1 MTDAVHHRQ
10 VTAPRKPRLAL
21 LYGILVTLLVI
32 GGVLLAS
39 GEAVYGLL
47 VLAIAT
53 LLNVRLLA
61 FRRRLDRREPKPDR
75 Q

>member
-1 MTDAVHHRQ
+1 MTDAVHHHQ
-10 VTAPRKPRLAL
+10 VPAPRKPRLVV
-21 LYGILVTLLVI
+21 LYGILVALLVI
-32 GGVLLAS
+32 SGLLLVY

-61 FRRRLDRREPKPDR
+61 FRRRLGRRGTEPDR

>member
-1 MTDAVHHRQ
+1 M
-10 VTAPRKPRLAL
+10 KPRLAV
-21 LYGILVTLLVI
+21 LYGILVALLAISGLLLV
-32 GGVLLAS
+32 S

-61 FRRRLDRREPKPDR
+61 LRRRLARRGPEPDH